1 MPTYTL
7 KDIKTQ
13 QQWDVDCSW
22 NELQEMLDN
31 SPDLIKVLSTPNF
44 VSSTATHANSNT
56 SDCWKDLLGRI
67 KKGSGKNNTI
77 KT

>member
-13 QQWDVDCSW
+13 KEHDITCSYS
-22 NELQEMLDN
+22 ELQEILN
-31 SPDLIKVLSTPNF
+31 AQPDLIKVLSTPSF
-44 VSSTATHANSNT
+44 VSSLKTHANSKT
-56 SDCWKDLLGRI
+56 GDGWKDLLKRI
-67 KKGSGKNNTI
+67 DKGAGKHSKI